1 MADSTPTLAVPSTEH
16 DWLKRYYF
24 TRAGFSVAWVGAVIT
39 FSHSTFAV
47 IAALLLI
54 YPAWDAAANL
64 VDARRNGGPRSN
76 PTQILNACVSAVTTV
91 AIAAALTMSMN
102 AALGVVGVWAA
113 LAGLFQLA
121 TGVRRWRG
129 FGAQWPMILSG
140 AQSTFAGA
148 MFLVQAN
155 ASETPSIT
163 AIAPYAAFGA
173 FYFLVSAL
181 WLTVTDARHRR
192 TRTAELRRQDLKR

>member
-1 MADSTPTLAVPSTEH
+1 MPDATPTLPDSSTEH

-24 TRAGFSVAWVGAVIT
+24 TRAGFSVAWVGAVLTLSDSAFPI
-39 FSHSTFAV
+39 

-54 YPAWDAAANL
+54 YPAWDAAANV

-76 PTQILNACVSAVTTV
+76 PTQILNAGVSAVTTGAV
-91 AIAAALTMSMN
+91 AVALTMSMN
-102 AALGVVGVWAA
+102 AVLGVIGVWAA

-121 TGVRRWRG
+121 TGVRRWRSY
-129 FGAQWPMILSG
+129 GAQWPMILSG
-140 AQSTFAGA
+140 AQSVFAGV
-148 MFLVQAN
+148 MFLLQAN
-155 ASETPSIT
+155 APEAPSIT

-181 WLTVTDARHRR
+181 WLAVTDARRR
-192 TRTAELRRQDLKR
+192 RARIA